1 MMVKGKE
8 GSCMNETL
16 CKEYARLVVR
26 VGVHLERGQILVLTA
41 PIECASF
48 ARLIAEEAFTAGAHD
63 VVMDWGD
70 ELSARLRFMRGKK
83 SLFTEFPDWR
93 RAFYT
98 DYAEQ
103 GAAFVTIAA
112 RDPELFAGIDPE
124 KLTLANQAAGAALL
138 AYRERLMS
146 NKNTWCIVS
155 IPTKSWARKVF
166 PDCTEEEAVARL
178 WREIFAAVRV
188 GEGRDAVRAWQEHI
202 AFLQKAARFLNESDF
217 ERLHYTNALGTDLTI
232 ELPKGHIWAGGAERS
247 ARGTLFA
254 ANMPTEEVY
263 TLPKRDGVNGKAV
276 ATKPLHCNGN
286 LIENFSLTFAEG
298 KVVSFHAEKGEAV
311 LKELLAMD
319 EGASYLGEVALVPF
333 DSPIRNSGVLFYNTL
348 FDENAA
354 CHLALGKAY
363 PTCIEGGADMDSV
376 TLARH
381 GVNDSLIHA
390 DFMVGSSDLSIVG
403 VRRSDGKKVQVFRN
417 GNFAF

>member
-1 MMVKGKE
+1 
-8 GSCMNETL
+8 
-16 CKEYARLVVR
+16 
-26 VGVHLERGQILVLTA
+26 
-41 PIECASF
+41 
-48 ARLIAEEAFTAGAHD
+48 
-63 VVMDWGD
+63 
-70 ELSARLRFMRGKK
+70 
-83 SLFTEFPDWR
+83 
-93 RAFYT
+93 
-98 DYAEQ
+98 
-103 GAAFVTIAA
+103 
-112 RDPELFAGIDPE
+112 
-124 KLTLANQAAGAALL
+124 
-138 AYRERLMS
+138 
-146 NKNTWCIVS
+146 
-155 IPTKSWARKVF
+155 
-166 PDCTEEEAVARL
+166 
-178 WREIFAAVRV
+178 
-188 GEGRDAVRAWQEHI
+188 
-202 AFLQKAARFLNESDF
+202 
-217 ERLHYTNALGTDLTI
+217 
-232 ELPKGHIWAGGAERS
+232 
-247 ARGTLFA
+247 GTLFA

-276 ATKPLHCNGN
+276 ATKPLHSNGN